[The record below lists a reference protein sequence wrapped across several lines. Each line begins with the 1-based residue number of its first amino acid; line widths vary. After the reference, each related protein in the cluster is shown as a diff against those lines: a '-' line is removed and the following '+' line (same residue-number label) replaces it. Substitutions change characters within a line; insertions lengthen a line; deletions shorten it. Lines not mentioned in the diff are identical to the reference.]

1 MKVER
6 IQHYRDLFVD
16 HIQQNGLPEHL
27 YRYEAQQVW
36 QQAWD
41 IEELDFPSM
50 YDRSLQSSISGR
62 LWGGSKNS
70 AKESMLAMLRGNKEF
85 IRSAF
90 RDLLAVEKDLGLRC
104 DRFLFYCDEAIKPVL
119 SRDILEHKHDRQMM
133 AVYLTLA
140 YPAEY
145 CLYHYD
151 EFLGMMQL
159 LEARNIPTNIELERY
174 MKSMKA
180 IYGILRKDDVFVAEI
195 AKALGPYYAE
205 DSILPINEFAKFVNE
220 CNVSGS

>member
-6 IQHYRDLFVD
+6 IQHYGALFVKHVQD
-16 HIQQNGLPEHL
+16 HGMPDHL

-36 QQAWD
+36 QREWD
-41 IEELDFPSM
+41 IEELDFTSM

-70 AKESMLAMLRGNKEF
+70 AKESMLAMLHGNKEF
-85 IRSAF
+85 VRSAF

-104 DRFLFYCDEAIKPVL
+104 DRFLFYCDEAIKGVL
-119 SRDILEHKHDRQMM
+119 SRHILEHKHDRQLM

-140 YPAEY
+140 HPSHY
-145 CLYHYD
+145 CLYQYNAFHS
-151 EFLGMMQL
+151 MMQL
-159 LEARNIPTNIELERY
+159 LEARNIPTTIELERY

-180 IYGILRKDDVFVAEI
+180 IYGILRKVDSFEATI
-195 AKALGPYYAE
+195 SKALAPYYIE
-205 DSILPINEFAKFVNE
+205 DSILPINEFAEFVGKFKA
-220 CNVSGS
+220 